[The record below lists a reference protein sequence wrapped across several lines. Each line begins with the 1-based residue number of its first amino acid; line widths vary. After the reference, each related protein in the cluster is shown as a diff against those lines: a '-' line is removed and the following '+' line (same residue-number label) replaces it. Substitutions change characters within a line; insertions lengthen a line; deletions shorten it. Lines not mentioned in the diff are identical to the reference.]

1 MHQQIVLFA
10 IGWMAA
16 FFIQTGQ
23 AAEAELADE
32 LAEVDG
38 RLRVLYPATKFTQV
52 SASPI
57 NGLYE
62 VVMGKNIAYTDRT
75 GRYFLFGHLFDMN
88 EQKDMTAELIASLN
102 KINISTLPLDDAIEV
117 VQGQGERK
125 LFIFSDP
132 DCPYCRRLEE
142 ELPKLD
148 NVTIHTFLYPIRE
161 LHPQA
166 SEKARWVW
174 CTDDRAAAW
183 EALMRQGRVP
193 EEVAN
198 DCQDPIART
207 IELAKRLGIEAT
219 PTLILSDGTLL
230 PGYRTASELEAM
242 LEGVRK

>member
-1 MHQQIVLFA
+1 MRQQIVLFVM
-10 IGWMAA
+10 GWMVA
-16 FFIQTGQ
+16 FSIQAGQ
-23 AAEAELADE
+23 AGEEELTKMDE
-32 LAEVDG
+32 
-38 RLRVLYPATKFTQV
+38 RLKSLYPATRFTQV

-75 GRYFLFGHLFDMN
+75 GRYFLFGHLYDMA
-88 EQKDMTAELIASLN
+88 EQQDMTAERMASLN
-102 KINISTLPLDDAIEV
+102 RIDTSALLLNDAIEV

-132 DCPYCRRLEE
+132 DCPYCRRLED

-148 NVTIHTFLYPIRE
+148 NVTIYTFLYPIGE

-166 SEKARWVW
+166 GEKARRVW

-193 EEVAN
+193 ERVT
-198 DCQDPIART
+198 DCQDPIARNV
-207 IELAKRLGIEAT
+207 ELAKQLGIEAT
-219 PTLILSDGTLL
+219 PTLILEDGTLL